1 MAKEYSLAAEGL
13 TLGGADYVRIMARL
27 VSLATLEQALELAL
41 RKGPPRCSKT
51 LVASLEREIRRK
63 EREAKR
69 GSEK

>member
-1 MAKEYSLAAEGL
+1 MAKEHSLAAEGM

-27 VSLATLEQALELAL
+27 VSLDTLEAALELAL